1 MSASVYQRN
10 AQTDTS
16 IVGDRIVVFERVSKS
31 AIVLN
36 PTGAQIWRELET
48 PRSLAQLNA
57 SLQAQFADISAA
69 QIEADVAK
77 YLGELQKQNLVES
90 A

>member
-57 SLQAQFADISAA
+57 SLKAQFADISAA